1 MPQNISYYVL
11 YLTFF
16 LLLGC
21 TSSNEETSEK
31 TNSQVKTVIYDYP
44 EKITSKKTVMKF
56 VGEGDT
62 DARFFSRVTSIEN
75 YVNGK
80 KHGNWT
86 YYNNDGS
93 INKVEKYNQGELI
106 KWFA

>member
-1 MPQNISYYVL
+1 M
-11 YLTFF
+11 
-16 LLLGC
+16 
-21 TSSNEETSEK
+21 SEK

-56 VGEGDT
+56 VGGGDT

-80 KHGNWT
+80 KHGTWT
-86 YYNNDGS
+86 YYKNDGS
-93 INKVEKYNQGELI
+93 INKVEKYNQDELI
-106 KWFA
+106 K

>member
-16 LLLGC
+16 LLFGC
-21 TSSNEETSEK
+21 TSSNEETREK

-56 VGEGDT
+56 VGGGDT

-80 KHGNWT
+80 KQGNWT

-93 INKVEKYNQGELI
+93 INKVEKYNQGELL
-106 KWFA
+106 K